1 MLKPLQ
7 GLVLGV
13 VILVASACKLDVEVA
28 VDAEPNG
35 SGVVNVTATLD
46 QEAAS
51 RTPNLSSQL
60 RVDDLKTVGW
70 SVAGPTTKGTTTVI
84 QASKTFRNPSEATS
98 LLEEISGADGPFG
111 DLRLA
116 RERKPL
122 WWEWEL
128 EGDLDLKGGI
138 ERFGDEGLRTQLE
151 GTSFGVD
158 PKEIQQAINLEL
170 AVDLPGQVNAEGA
183 KQSDGQMVWTANF
196 DQTQQVKA
204 TSRVPS
210 ISRPYATAVAAIA
223 LTTLVLL
230 LLRIRKASG

>member
-1 MLKPLQ
+1 MFKPLQ

-13 VILVASACKLDVEVA
+13 LILAASACKLDVEVA

-70 SVAGPTTKGTTTVI
+70 SVVGPTTKGTTTVI
-84 QASKTFRNPSEATS
+84 QASKKFRNPSEATS

-122 WWEWEL
+122 WWEWQL

-138 ERFGDEGLRTQLE
+138 ERFGDDDLRTQLE

-158 PKEIQQAINLEL
+158 PKEVQQAINLKL
-170 AVDLPGQVNAEGA
+170 AVDLPGQVNAKGA
-183 KQSDGQMVWTANF
+183 EKSDGRMVWTANF
-196 DQTQQVKA
+196 DQTQQIKA

-210 ISRPYATAVAAIA
+210 ISRPYAIAVAAIA
-223 LTTLVLL
+223 FTAFILL
-230 LLRIRKASG
+230 LLRLKKAR